1 MGRIQFLVLWLL
13 VLHLVVVQNLWAEV
27 RFQPGGCEF
36 SVEFPGEPK
45 VYDIII
51 PALRKVDTAEYRGGK
66 RQEDA
71 FILVAE
77 GYPVQKDAPI
87 FLQPEQFLTKGAQ
100 DYAESNG
107 IQNAEFRYFKDKLG
121 KGITMRGFKIINGI
135 PVIYSTM
142 SLLGKSSM
150 ITLRV
155 GSAAK
160 IFPPPGAIKFLN
172 SIRLGSDKE
181 GVGAENWILI
191 DKTTTGA
198 KRFIDINSI
207 NINGTMVEYKR
218 LFVTSSPS
226 GVNLISINQVDCSSG
241 MSRTSAI
248 VTIKKDGTV
257 LEKVE
262 MSLDQ
267 SPFMH
272 TPNDYIQLTL
282 NKNLCSNRKPLDL
295 KTIRKNLLKIY
306 NVP

>member
-1 MGRIQFLVLWLL
+1 MRKTFFITLL
-13 VLHLVVVQNLWAEV
+13 IIFIRLI
-27 RFQPGGCEF
+27 FQPPTIMAQLIFQPRGCEF

-45 VYDIII
+45 IHDIYI
-51 PALRKVDTAEYRGGK
+51 PGIGKVENAEYMSGK
-66 RQEDA
+66 AREDA
-71 FILVAE
+71 FFFVVEGHLVPK
-77 GYPVQKDAPI
+77 YSPI
-87 FLQPEQFLTKGAQ
+87 FLQPQKNLIKGAKE
-100 DYAESNG
+100 YAESNG
-107 IQNAEFRYFKDKLG
+107 FQKPEIKYFKNKLG
-121 KGITMRGFKIINGI
+121 KGVILRGYKKIDGI
-135 PVIYSTM
+135 PVIYSTK
-142 SLLGKSSM
+142 SLLGKNS
-150 ITLRV
+150 IIHLRV
-155 GSAAK
+155 GSSAE

-172 SIRLGSDKE
+172 SIRLGSDKA
-181 GVGAENWILI
+181 GVDAENWILI
-191 DKTTTGA
+191 DKTPTDA

-282 NKNLCSNRKPLDL
+282 NKNLCSNRKPLE
-295 KTIRKNLLKIY
+295 KIC
-306 NVP
+306 